1 MPLIGRD
8 VRVPDPPTSCLI
20 RVLKGKALVFKL
32 SSPLK
37 LRTRITLLV
46 CSVIA
51 VVLLVVHTIFVY
63 QSTDLTKNSLEEKAL
78 AVAHTLSETPFV
90 AAAIDVP
97 EEQKALQD
105 FVESIRKRNQLMYIV
120 VMDMNAIRHTHPDP
134 TKIGQ
139 RFQGGDEMRVLH
151 GEDTMTEAMG
161 SLGNSIRAMSPLYYH
176 GQQVGAVAVG
186 ISTERVQAR
195 IAANLWFA
203 YIALIFGGIVGAVG
217 AYYLAHRIKA
227 MMFGMEPNEIAS
239 LLEQRNAM
247 LQSIR
252 EGVIAVNSVSEITII
267 NDEAKRLLR
276 QSSSLE
282 SLMHSEGRK
291 HWAKLLH
298 LEQVLETG
306 VAQHDEE
313 LVFNGL
319 SLLTSSVPIRVNG
332 EITGAV
338 VSFRD
343 KTEVSQLVER
353 LSGMSNY
360 AEALRMQAH
369 EFMNKLHVILGM
381 VNIGAFEQLEHYI
394 MGIAERYHSDVGAL
408 VRQIKDPVI
417 AGFMLGKINRAGE
430 SGIQIKVTED
440 SYLPESLDSE
450 QVHVLVTILGN
461 LLENAID
468 ALHGVPEPEITVAL
482 DYELGS
488 LFCIVK
494 DNGKGIADDVLPH
507 IFEQGYSTKGSNR
520 GLGLYLLKQSL
531 AKYEHSSVECRNN
544 PDQGAS
550 FIVSLPYSGKEEK

>member
-1 MPLIGRD
+1 MFR
-8 VRVPDPPTSCLI
+8 
-20 RVLKGKALVFKL
+20 L

-46 CSVIA
+46 CTVIA
-51 VVLLVVHTIFVY
+51 LVLLVVHTIYVT
-63 QSTDLTKNSLEEKAL
+63 QSTALTKSSLEEKAL

-97 EEQKALQD
+97 EEQQALQEY
-105 FVESIRKRNQLMYIV
+105 VELIRKRNQLMYIV
-120 VMDMNAIRHTHPDP
+120 VMDMNAIRHTHPDV

-139 RFQGGDEMRVLH
+139 RFQGGDEVRALH

-161 SLGNSIRAMSPLYYH
+161 SLGNSIRAMSPLFYH
-176 GQQVGAVAVG
+176 GRQVGAVAVG
-186 ISTERVQAR
+186 ISTQKVQAL
-195 IAANLWFA
+195 ISANLWFA
-203 YIALIFGGIVGAVG
+203 YLALIFGGIVGAIG
-217 AYYLAHRIKA
+217 AFYLARRIKA
-227 MMFGMEPNEIAS
+227 MMFGLEPNEIAS
-239 LLEQRNAM
+239 LLEQRSAM

-252 EGVIAVNSVSEITII
+252 EGVIAVNSDSEITII
-267 NDEAKRLLR
+267 NEEAKRLLR

-313 LVFNGL
+313 LSFNGL

-343 KTEVSQLVER
+343 KTEVSQLIER

-417 AGFMLGKINRAGE
+417 AGFLLGKINRANE
-430 SGIQIKVTED
+430 AGIEITVTED
-440 SYLPESLDSE
+440 SYLPESMDSE

-468 ALHGVPEPEITVAL
+468 ALAGVENPVITVAL
-482 DYELGS
+482 DYEQDS
-488 LFCIVK
+488 LFCVVK
-494 DNGKGIADDVLPH
+494 DNGHGIAADVLPH
-507 IFEQGYSTKGSNR
+507 IFDQGYSTKGINR

-531 AKYEHSSVECRNN
+531 AKYDSASVECRNN
-544 PDQGAS
+544 PDRGAS
-550 FIVSLPYSGKEEK
+550 FIVTLPYAGKETNE